1 MGFSSSGCLT
11 ESTLEVSFA
20 ATERKE
26 PKLGKLQ
33 DSVVGKLAVSSFR
46 IHVGGPFPWCVIRK
60 EAG

>member
-1 MGFSSSGCLT
+1 M
-11 ESTLEVSFA
+11 SFA

-26 PKLGKLQ
+26 PNLGKLQ
-33 DSVVGKLAVSSFR
+33 DSVAGKLAVSSFR